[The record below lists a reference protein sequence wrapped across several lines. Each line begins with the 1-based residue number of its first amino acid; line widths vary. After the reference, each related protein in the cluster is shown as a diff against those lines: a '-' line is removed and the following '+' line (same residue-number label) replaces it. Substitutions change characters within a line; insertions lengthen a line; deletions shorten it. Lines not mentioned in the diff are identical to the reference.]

1 MNMNFYKK
9 YEAYML
15 SQMNDSA
22 HDCQHIYRVL
32 YSALDIAEGENNVD
46 IEVLVVACL
55 LHDIGRKKQF
65 ENPSL
70 CHALEG
76 GEMAYDYLTQQ
87 GWSTNKANQ
96 VKKCIISHR
105 YRTDNLPNSIEAKIL
120 FDADKLDVT
129 GAMGIARSLIY
140 KGQVNEPLYLVD
152 DNGFVLDG
160 TDTESPSFFQE
171 YNFKLKNLYG
181 RFFTKRGGEI
191 ANQRRAVAISFY
203 ENIYDEV
210 KSTHEKG
217 RKLLRDLLIRA
228 K

>member
-1 MNMNFYKK
+1 MDIIFYKK
-9 YEAYML
+9 HEAYML

-32 YSALDIAEGENNVD
+32 YSALDIAESENDVD

-70 CHALEG
+70 CHAMEG
-76 GEMAYDYLTQQ
+76 GEIAYDYLIQQ
-87 GWSTNKANQ
+87 GWNKDKANH

-105 YRTDNLPNSIEAKIL
+105 YRTDNPPDSIEAKIL
-120 FDADKLDVT
+120 FDADKLDAT
-129 GAMGIARSLIY
+129 GAMGIARTLIY

-160 TDTESPSFFQE
+160 TDSESLSFFQE
-171 YNFKLKNLYG
+171 YNFKLKNLYDK
-181 RFFTKRGGEI
+181 FFTKRGGEI
-191 ANQRRAVAISFY
+191 ANQRRATAVNFY
-203 ENIYDEV
+203 ENIYGEV

-217 RKLLRDLLIRA
+217 EKLLEDLLSCTL
-228 K
+228 